1 MRRVLSLAFLV
12 LLAGACSGDFE
23 RMRDQDK
30 YKLYA
35 ESGVFGDGSAMQAPP
50 VGAVP
55 IEAQQAPRRID
66 LSLVQLGQDRFN
78 VYCAACHGVLGDGNT
93 PVAAHMPLR
102 QPPSLHDPAIVAF
115 TPERIYA
122 VISQGYGFMPSY
134 ATQLSVRE
142 RWAVVAYVRA
152 LQRSQASTLAALPV
166 EVQQEARSALA
177 EGQGGGSGG
186 KP

>member
-1 MRRVLSLAFLV
+1 MSRWLAVVTIVLTLA
-12 LLAGACSGDFE
+12 ACSGDFE
-23 RMRDQDK
+23 RMRDQEK

-35 ESGVFGDGSAMQAPP
+35 TSGVFGDGNAMQAPP
-50 VGAVP
+50 AGAVP
-55 IEAQQAPRRID
+55 IEVEQTPQQVD

-115 TPERIYA
+115 TPERIYG

-152 LQRSQASTLAALPV
+152 LQRSQASTLNALPAG
-166 EVQQEARSALA
+166 VQQEARGALA
-177 EGQGGGSGG
+177 GGAR
-186 KP
+186 